1 MDLFGEKKYE
11 DLDLLTKMIEPVTWS
26 ALDVLANMPNEV
38 VVPHEDILAS
48 VRLSRNIEF
57 NNLWESLVLAKTPLG
72 NFKERDF
79 LRSRFELVADPDIIV
94 NLEDNTVT
102 GGNIR
107 IVKTGGEVTE
117 EELTKQLKEAGWRD
131 SYNLMFNGND
141 ETIERLREIL
151 DLFGTEVAN
160 NALKKRNIS
169 QLSNGIYSAF
179 KDVMRNN
186 RWNIRSVDL
195 AHKVC
200 RWMQVYIKDGN
211 LAAMRNFCLLKAAT
225 HRGYPIYEIDE
236 EQL

>member
-26 ALDVLANMPNEV
+26 ALDILASLPDEV
-38 VVPHEDILAS
+38 VVPDEDILAS
-48 VRLSRNIEF
+48 VRLSRGVEF
-57 NNLWESLVLAKTPLG
+57 NDLWERLVLNKSPL
-72 NFKERDF
+72 NNHKERDF
-79 LRSRFELVADPDIIV
+79 LRSRYSMEADPDIIV
-94 NLEDNTVT
+94 NLEDNTVS
-102 GGNIR
+102 GGCVRLI
-107 IVKTGGEVTE
+107 KTGAEVSE
-117 EELTKQLKEAGWRD
+117 EEITKQLKEAGWRD
-131 SYNLMFNGND
+131 TYTLMFSGDD
-141 ETIERLREIL
+141 ETIARIREIL

-195 AHKVC
+195 ANKVC